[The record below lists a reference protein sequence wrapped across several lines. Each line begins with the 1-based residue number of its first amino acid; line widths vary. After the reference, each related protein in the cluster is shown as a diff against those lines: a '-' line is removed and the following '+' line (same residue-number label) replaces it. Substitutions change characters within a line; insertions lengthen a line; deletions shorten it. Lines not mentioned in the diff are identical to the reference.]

1 LGFAAAAAKRCAPAA
16 CSLSDIEQDRIK
28 KLSDFPTH
36 SAPGADSGSSVGAG
50 GDSGALADAA
60 FDLTAVVSQL
70 YVYPIKSCAGV
81 SVSEAV
87 LTETGLEFDRAWMVV
102 DAQGRFL
109 TQRELPRMA
118 LIQPQLKHSEMVLR
132 APGMLA
138 LHIALDRVEAPVR
151 VRVWDDEVA
160 AYDMGPLAAQW
171 FSDFLGL
178 AARLVRFDPE
188 HRRLSSLK
196 WTGGVE
202 ALNQFSDGYPVL
214 VVSQASLDQLN
225 EKLAAQGVASVGMAR
240 FRPNIVLGDAATG
253 WALAPHDED
262 RLDMLHIATGAD
274 ESADADKSADAVQL
288 KLVKPCP
295 RCPIPNIDPASAT
308 SSPEVG
314 DTLQSYRQD
323 ARVNGAVTFGMNAI
337 VLGGVGQLLKVGQ
350 AVGARYCF
358 E

>member
-1 LGFAAAAAKRCAPAA
+1 
-16 CSLSDIEQDRIK
+16 LSDS
-28 KLSDFPTH
+28 LNH
-36 SAPGADSGSSVGAG
+36 AAPGAA
-50 GDSGALADAA
+50 ALADTA
-60 FDLTAVVSQL
+60 FDLTAVVSRL
-70 YVYPIKSCAGV
+70 YVYPVKSCAGV

-87 LTETGLEFDRAWMVV
+87 LTDTGLEFDRAWMVV

-151 VRVWDDEVA
+151 VRVWNDEVA

-171 FSDFLGL
+171 FSDFLGV

-188 HRRLSSLK
+188 HRRVSSLK

-214 VVSQASLDQLN
+214 VVSEASLVQLN

-262 RLDMLHIATGAD
+262 RLDALHIATGAH
-274 ESADADKSADAVQL
+274 ESADAVQL

-314 DTLQSYRQD
+314 DTLQGYRQD

-337 VLGGVGQLLKVGQ
+337 VCAGIGLRLKVGQ

-358 E
+358 D